1 MTDNKKFWKTIKPF
15 FSNKGLN
22 SNKLM
27 LREKDVVVADEK
39 ALATLMN
46 NYFVNVTADLDL
58 KRDSE
63 NFYDTPASVYNIKKK
78 FQDHQSVLKIKKA
91 FNVTDLFS
99 FHEITEDEIRKE
111 ISKLDGSKATPVGDI
126 PAEMLKSTTDVHVSL
141 LTKIINSSIRNGCF
155 PDELKA
161 AEVTP
166 IFKKNDDL
174 DKENYR
180 PVSVLP
186 HVSKIIERVMYTQI
200 ENFMEDKLSKLLT
213 GFRKNHS
220 TQHSLVNMLEKWKN
234 TLDKGGFV
242 CAIFMDL
249 SKAFDTMNHDLLIA
263 KLGAYGFQEDAL
275 VFMKSYFTNRQQRVR
290 VNSNFSM
297 WEKIISG
304 VPQGSIL
311 GPLLFNIFLN
321 DLFLF
326 VENSDLS
333 NYADDNTLYSSGND
347 LEKVKQ
353 TLRQD
358 FEIVTKWF
366 YENYMVLNSDKCH
379 FMCLGQNT
387 VNETFVYDNTEMKNS
402 KEEKILGVIIDNKL
416 RFKSHVKN
424 LCKKASQK
432 IWALSRLINYLND
445 SKKKII
451 FNALIKSQFSYCPL
465 VWMFCSRQTNNMINK
480 IHERALRI
488 VLNDHFSDFET
499 MLLNM
504 NDITIHHRNIQ
515 TLMIELFKIK
525 YDLAPPIMDSLLN
538 RRTICYNFRNLQEF
552 PSERKRTVFYSL
564 ETISYRAPQLWTIF
578 AGQLGT

>member
-1 MTDNKKFWKTIKPF
+1 MTIK
-15 FSNKGLN
+15 KG
-22 SNKLM
+22 
-27 LREKDVVVADEK
+27 
-39 ALATLMN
+39 
-46 NYFVNVTADLDL
+46 
-58 KRDSE
+58 
-63 NFYDTPASVYNIKKK
+63 
-78 FQDHQSVLKIKKA
+78 

-161 AEVTP
+161 AEVAP

-186 HVSKIIERVMYTQI
+186 HVSKIIERVMYIQI

-220 TQHSLVNMLEKWKN
+220 TQHCLVNMLEKWKN

-366 YENYMVLNSDKCH
+366 YENYMVLNSDKYR
-379 FMCLGQNT
+379 FMCFGQNT
-387 VNETFVYDNTEMKNS
+387 VNETFFYDNTEMK
-402 KEEKILGVIIDNKL
+402 D
-416 RFKSHVKN
+416 
-424 LCKKASQK
+424 
-432 IWALSRLINYLND
+432 
-445 SKKKII
+445 
-451 FNALIKSQFSYCPL
+451 
-465 VWMFCSRQTNNMINK
+465 
-480 IHERALRI
+480 
-488 VLNDHFSDFET
+488 
-499 MLLNM
+499 
-504 NDITIHHRNIQ
+504 
-515 TLMIELFKIK
+515 
-525 YDLAPPIMDSLLN
+525 
-538 RRTICYNFRNLQEF
+538 
-552 PSERKRTVFYSL
+552 
-564 ETISYRAPQLWTIF
+564 
-578 AGQLGT
+578 

>member
-1 MTDNKKFWKTIKPF
+1 MSKVI
-15 FSNKGLN
+15 
-22 SNKLM
+22 
-27 LREKDVVVADEK
+27 EK
-39 ALATLMN
+39 
-46 NYFVNVTADLDL
+46 
-58 KRDSE
+58 
-63 NFYDTPASVYNIKKK
+63 I
-78 FQDHQSVLKIKKA
+78 
-91 FNVTDLFS
+91 
-99 FHEITEDEIRKE
+99 
-111 ISKLDGSKATPVGDI
+111 
-126 PAEMLKSTTDVHVSL
+126 
-141 LTKIINSSIRNGCF
+141 
-155 PDELKA
+155 
-161 AEVTP
+161 
-166 IFKKNDDL
+166 
-174 DKENYR
+174 
-180 PVSVLP
+180 
-186 HVSKIIERVMYTQI
+186 MYIQI
-200 ENFMEDKLSKLLT
+200 ENFMEKKLSKLLKD
-213 GFRKNHS
+213 FRKNHS
-220 TQHSLVNMLEKWKN
+220 TQHYLVNMLEKWKN

-242 CAIFMDL
+242 YGIFMEF

-290 VNSNFSM
+290 VNSNCSM
-297 WEKIISG
+297 WEKIISR

-366 YENYMVLNSDKCH
+366 YENYMVLNSGKCH

-387 VNETFVYDNTEMKNS
+387 VNETFVYDNIEMKNS

-488 VLNDHFSDFET
+488 VLNDHISDFET
-499 MLLNM
+499 KLRNM

-515 TLMIELFKIK
+515 TLMTKLFKIK
-525 YDLAPPIMDSLLN
+525 YDLVPPIMDSMLN
-538 RRTICYNFRNLQEF
+538 WRTIYYNFRNLQEF
-552 PSERKRTVFYSL
+552 QSKRKRTVLYGL
-564 ETISYRAPQLWTIF
+564 ET
-578 AGQLGT
+578 